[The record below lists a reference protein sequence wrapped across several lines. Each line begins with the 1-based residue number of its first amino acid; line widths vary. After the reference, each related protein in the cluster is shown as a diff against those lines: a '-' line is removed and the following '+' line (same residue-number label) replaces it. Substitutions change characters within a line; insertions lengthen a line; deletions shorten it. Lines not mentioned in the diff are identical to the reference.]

1 MLVVPWSD
9 RVTAPSFLP
18 PGVEVG
24 DDRLAEAVIVEG
36 GAEGTPGSRL
46 HERYPAFSLVQ
57 LLHCC
62 ALIGRDLP

>member
-46 HERYPAFSLVQ
+46 HER
-57 LLHCC
+57 
-62 ALIGRDLP
+62 